1 MAHPPGKFCGDVNKV
16 RWSLIDGTITRTI
29 TEGGIWNTAEVPVQQ
44 VMGIEKLTIEE
55 SRRAPLGVPVTLF
68 AVALLAIAG
77 LVGSIPV
84 GVIGALCLF
93 WGVRMLP
100 KQKISHEAHRLLG
113 PGLDPKEWVLVGSGA
128 DIAGFVNAVQSE
140 LSQKTES
147 VQTQ

>member
-1 MAHPPGKFCGDVNKV
+1 MAHAPGKFCGDVKKV
-16 RWSLIDGTITRTI
+16 RWSLIAGTLTRTT
-29 TEGGIWNTAEVPVQQ
+29 TEGGIWNTTEMPVQQ

-77 LVGSIPV
+77 WAGSIPV
-84 GVIGALCLF
+84 GVIGMLCLF

-100 KQKISHEAHRLLG
+100 KQKVSHEAHRLLG

-128 DIAGFVNAVQSE
+128 DVAGFLDALQSE

>member
-1 MAHPPGKFCGDVNKV
+1 MAHPPGKYCGDVNKA
-16 RWSLIDGTITRTI
+16 RWSLIEGTITRTT
-29 TEGGIWNTAEVPVQQ
+29 TEGGIWNTTELPVQQ

-55 SRRAPLGVPVTLF
+55 SHRSPLGVPVTLF
-68 AVALLAIAG
+68 AAALLAIAG
-77 LVGSIPV
+77 WAGSILV
-84 GVIGALCLF
+84 GVIGMLCLF
-93 WGVRMLP
+93 WGVRLLP

-128 DIAGFVNAVQSE
+128 DIAGFVNALQSE

>member
-16 RWSLIDGTITRTI
+16 RWSLIDGTLTRTT
-29 TEGGIWNTAEVPVQQ
+29 TEGGIWNTTELPVQQ

-55 SRRAPLGVPVTLF
+55 SHRSPLGVPVTLF
-68 AVALLAIAG
+68 AAALLAIAG
-77 LVGSIPV
+77 LVGSIPI
-84 GVIGALCLF
+84 GVIGVIGLV

-100 KQKISHEAHRLLG
+100 KQKVTHEAHRLLG
-113 PGLDPKEWVLVGSGA
+113 PGLDPEEWVMVGSGA
-128 DIAGFVNAVQSE
+128 DVVGFLDALQSE